1 MKWQLII
8 LLIFLVAC
16 AKPVEQAETPE
27 QIETPE
33 EVKQPVAKQDMMIA
47 EAVKLGQPIKCVSEQ
62 AGQTATIYMKGSKM
76 RMDTSPSEAHGIY
89 TEDTMYTWQGKQGT
103 MMKLSDIKQ
112 MSAELGQQY
121 QTKTQEEV
129 VANAEQSNARCEPAD
144 VPESMFVPPSDV
156 EFQDLGEMMKQLES
170 MTKNMPK

>member
-33 EVKQPVAKQDMMIA
+33 EVKQPVAADMDIA
-47 EAVKLGQPIKCVSEQ
+47 AAVQTGQPIKCVSEQ

-76 RMDTSPSEAHGIY
+76 RLDTSPSDAHGIY

-103 MMKLSDIKQ
+103 MMKLSDIKR
-112 MSAELGQQY
+112 MSEEAGQQY
-121 QTKTQEEV
+121 KPKTQEEV
-129 VANAEQSNARCEPAD
+129 VTNGEQSNARCEPAD
-144 VPESMFVPPSDV
+144 VPESMFVPPNDV
-156 EFQDLGEMMKQLES
+156 QFQDIGEMMKQLES
-170 MTKNMPK
+170 MTKNIPK